1 MAAIPNTPTGSP
13 RSDPNLAHSAA
24 FAVRRQRGVSALRHT
39 GNHPS
44 FFMRIVHLLLTRSF
58 AGSER
63 HAIEL
68 ANAQSEHHEVTLILR
83 KSAQSGRPGGYA
95 HRVDP
100 RVRILWVGKW
110 LGRWQAR
117 RLVQRLRPDV
127 AHAHLSDGCKALG
140 GLSGL
145 EGQVLRVATLHICYK
160 PQQHARLDAL
170 VAIASWQMDAI
181 PAPLRAHTSQ
191 IDNWTLPYRPAADAR
206 QRLRAQHGIPPDAW
220 VFGALGRMDRSK
232 GFDLLLD
239 AFERAR
245 LPQDAYLVIVGRG
258 AELEAL
264 RRRGV
269 PRVILPGFS
278 EHPADWLA
286 AFDGFVSPARDEPFG
301 LVFLEAMAAEL
312 PIIATQTQGARHLSA
327 ALGAR
332 MVPLEDAAALAEALK
347 AQYAQ
352 RPPRCDRPIGA
363 YSAEAKTAE
372 VEAFYLRELALA
384 RAR

>member
-1 MAAIPNTPTGSP
+1 
-13 RSDPNLAHSAA
+13 
-24 FAVRRQRGVSALRHT
+24 
-39 GNHPS
+39 
-44 FFMRIVHLLLTRSF
+44 MRIVHLLLTSSF

-83 KSAQSGRPGGYA
+83 RSAQCGQPGGYA

-117 RLVQRLRPDV
+117 RLVRRLRPDV

-145 EGQVLRVATLHICYK
+145 QGRVLRVATLHICYK

-181 PAPLRAHTSQ
+181 PAPLRAHTTQ

-206 QRLRAQHGIPPDAW
+206 QRLRAQHGIAPDAW

-239 AFERAR
+239 AFERAG
-245 LPQDAYLVIVGRG
+245 LPGAHLVIVGRG

-278 EHPADWLA
+278 EQPADWLA

-301 LVFLEAMAAEL
+301 LVFLEAMAAGL
-312 PIIATQTQGARHLSA
+312 PIVATQTQGARHLSA
-327 ALGAR
+327 ALGAH

-347 AQYAQ
+347 AQCAQ
-352 RPPRCDRPIGA
+352 RPPRSSRPMEAFGV
-363 YSAEAKTAE
+363 EAKTAE
-372 VEAFYLRELALA
+372 VQAFYLREIAQA

>member
-1 MAAIPNTPTGSP
+1 
-13 RSDPNLAHSAA
+13 
-24 FAVRRQRGVSALRHT
+24 
-39 GNHPS
+39 
-44 FFMRIVHLLLTRSF
+44 MRIVHLLLTSSF

-83 KSAQSGRPGGYA
+83 RSAQSGQPGGYA

-117 RLVQRLRPDV
+117 RLVRRLRPDV

-145 EGQVLRVATLHICYK
+145 QGRVLRVATLHICYK

-181 PAPLRAHTSQ
+181 PAPLRAHTTQ

-206 QRLRAQHGIPPDAW
+206 QRLRAQHGIAPDAW

-239 AFERAR
+239 AFERAGLSWR
-245 LPQDAYLVIVGRG
+245 PPGHRG
-258 AELEAL
+258 SWGGTGSATPA
-264 RRRGV
+264 RRA
-269 PRVILPGFS
+269 PR
-278 EHPADWLA
+278 HPAGLFPSNQPTGWLRSTVLSALHATSRLDW
-286 AFDGFVSPARDEPFG
+286 SSWK
-301 LVFLEAMAAEL
+301 AMAAGL
-312 PIIATQTQGARHLSA
+312 PIVATQTQGARHLSA
-327 ALGAR
+327 ALGAH

-347 AQYAQ
+347 AQCAQ
-352 RPPRCDRPIGA
+352 RPPRSNRPMEAFGV
-363 YSAEAKTAE
+363 EAKTAE
-372 VEAFYLRELALA
+372 VQAFYLREIAQA

>member
-1 MAAIPNTPTGSP
+1 
-13 RSDPNLAHSAA
+13 
-24 FAVRRQRGVSALRHT
+24 
-39 GNHPS
+39 
-44 FFMRIVHLLLTRSF
+44 MRIVHLLLTRNF

-83 KSAQSGRPGGYA
+83 RSAQSGQAGGYA

-100 RVRILWVGKW
+100 RVRILWVGRW

-127 AHAHLSDGCKALG
+127 AHAHLSDGCKALA
-140 GLSGL
+140 GLSQL
-145 EGQVLRVATLHICYK
+145 QGQVLRVATLHICYK

-181 PAPLRAHTSQ
+181 PAPLRAHTTQ

-206 QRLRAQHGIPPDAW
+206 QRLRAQHGIAPDAW

-239 AFERAR
+239 AFERAG
-245 LPQDAYLVIVGRG
+245 LPDAYLVIVGRG

-269 PRVILPGFS
+269 PHVILPGFS
-278 EHPADWLA
+278 EQPADWLA

-301 LVFLEAMAAEL
+301 LVFLEAMAAGL
-312 PIIATQTQGARHLSA
+312 PIVATETQGARHLSA
-327 ALGAR
+327 ALGAH

-347 AQYAQ
+347 AQRAQ
-352 RPPRCDRPIGA
+352 RPPRINRPMEA
-363 YSAEAKTAE
+363 FSVEAKTAQ
-372 VEAFYLRELALA
+372 VQTFYLRELAQA

>member
-1 MAAIPNTPTGSP
+1 
-13 RSDPNLAHSAA
+13 
-24 FAVRRQRGVSALRHT
+24 
-39 GNHPS
+39 
-44 FFMRIVHLLLTRSF
+44 MRIVHLLLTSSF

-83 KSAQSGRPGGYA
+83 RSAQSGQPGGYA

-117 RLVQRLRPDV
+117 RLVRRLRPDV

-145 EGQVLRVATLHICYK
+145 QGRVLRVATLHICYK

-181 PAPLRAHTSQ
+181 PAPLRAHTTQ

-206 QRLRAQHGIPPDAW
+206 QRLRAQHGIAPDAW

-239 AFERAR
+239 AFERAG
-245 LPQDAYLVIVGRG
+245 LSGAHLVIVGRG

-278 EHPADWLA
+278 EQPADWLA

-301 LVFLEAMAAEL
+301 LVFLEAMAAGL
-312 PIIATQTQGARHLSA
+312 PIVATQTQGARHLSA
-327 ALGAR
+327 ALGAH

-347 AQYAQ
+347 AQCAQ
-352 RPPRCDRPIGA
+352 RPPRSNRPMEAFGV
-363 YSAEAKTAE
+363 EAKTAE
-372 VEAFYLRELALA
+372 VQAFYLREIAQA